1 MSNIRVYT
9 DSDCY
14 VFHGANDWD
23 RDEDF
28 TSIFIDE
35 NCIGIVRTDKIVAIM
50 LEIFDGDNNDN

>member
-14 VFHGANDWD
+14 VYHGANDWD
-23 RDEDF
+23 REEDF
-28 TSIFIDE
+28 TAIYTDDA
-35 NCIGIVRTDKIVAIM
+35 CIGIVRTDKIVAIM

>member
-14 VFHGANDWD
+14 LYHGANDWD
-23 RDEDF
+23 REEDF
-28 TSIFIDE
+28 TAIYIGDE
-35 NCIGIVRTDKIVAIM
+35 CCGIVSTDKIVAIM